1 MDRFSRARPLRWAKI
16 SKFTCTMN
24 ILSIWYC
31 ILNEFSFFH
40 HVTYKIQITFTL
52 MIYVPGETLSNIW
65 VGDYKKQQHIVVR
78 CFNIILSC
86 KIVDSDWLRDIWWK
100 SISPAKSWKHALTR
114 DGTWQRVILL
124 DYGWYSKKYRLR
136 RIYAHTVH
144 HRFWLASYEHLNLRS
159 TKYKLKY
166 SPDLDCFETQRNVD
180 DVFN

>member
-1 MDRFSRARPLRWAKI
+1 MDRFSRARQLRWAKI

-24 ILSIWYC
+24 LLSIWYC

-40 HVTYKIQITFTL
+40 NVTYKIQITFTL

-100 SISPAKSWKHALTR
+100 SISPAESWNHALSC

-124 DYGWYSKKYRLR
+124 DDGWYSKNYRLR
-136 RIYAHTVH
+136 RIYARTVH
-144 HRFWLASYEHLNLRS
+144 HRFWRRMSVWIHEVRNTNTTIHL
-159 TKYKLKY
+159 TWIVLK
-166 SPDLDCFETQRNVD
+166 PNVMQTM
-180 DVFN
+180 